1 MPEKCTNASLPPSS
15 GVMNPKPFS
24 SENHLTTPVATYNS
38 SSRLCFER
46 CARWCCGTSLPA
58 LHRRRADAQVLPV
71 LGGRPLARS
80 GAAAGRGLGVG
91 RLLRRGLVE
100 ARVKAAP
107 AGAVVAVVLGSAA
120 ALAGAAAAGRVDPV
134 ADAALRLLAGLVA
147 GVPAARARVVPEERR
162 GDERLLGL
170 RELAAELALDALHV
184 LAPDLGRER
193 AARHRAALEQRA
205 HLDLGVGVADPHG
218 AREARCEADEPGV
231 GELVRGPGLAGRRA
245 ADLRA
250 GAGAL
255 LDVFLEDLGRL
266 VGDAV

>member
-58 LHRRRADAQVLPV
+58 LHPRALRADAQVLPV

-80 GAAAGRGLGVG
+80 GAAAGRVLGVG
-91 RLLRRGLVE
+91 RLLRRRLIEV
-100 ARVKAAP
+100 RVKAPP
-107 AGAVVAVVLGSAA
+107 AGAVVAVEVGAAA

-205 HLDLGVGVADPHG
+205 HL
-218 AREARCEADEPGV
+218 
-231 GELVRGPGLAGRRA
+231 
-245 ADLRA
+245 
-250 GAGAL
+250 
-255 LDVFLEDLGRL
+255 
-266 VGDAV
+266 